1 MDSLSAVKHAKR
13 VVPRVHP
20 ETNVIVSFDVPEGDW
35 PAFGNDDPR
44 VDTIAAEVTR
54 DFLRKLRERGRLYR
68 GATPTLSV
76 LTITSNV
83 MYGRNTG
90 ATPDGRLAGALFAP
104 GANPMHERD
113 VSGAL
118 SSLNSVSRI
127 PYDKDGCLDGIS
139 NTFSISASSLG
150 KTDRDRNSNLVA
162 LLDEYFS
169 PVFLPPTS
177 SLSND
182 GGHHLNVNVIDRETL
197 VDAMKFPSRY
207 PNLTV
212 RISGYA
218 VRFNAL
224 AVELQEEIVKRTF
237 HERV

>member
-1 MDSLSAVKHAKR
+1 
-13 VVPRVHP
+13 
-20 ETNVIVSFDVPEGDW
+20 
-35 PAFGNDDPR
+35 
-44 VDTIAAEVTR
+44 
-54 DFLRKLRERGRLYR
+54 
-68 GATPTLSV
+68 
-76 LTITSNV
+76 
-83 MYGRNTG
+83 
-90 ATPDGRLAGALFAP
+90 LAGAPFAP

-139 NTFSISASSLG
+139 NTFSISSSSLG

-169 PVFLPPTS
+169 PSSFRFVQPCASGVSADVGGKQTGANLASHTS
-177 SLSND
+177 SFLTTD